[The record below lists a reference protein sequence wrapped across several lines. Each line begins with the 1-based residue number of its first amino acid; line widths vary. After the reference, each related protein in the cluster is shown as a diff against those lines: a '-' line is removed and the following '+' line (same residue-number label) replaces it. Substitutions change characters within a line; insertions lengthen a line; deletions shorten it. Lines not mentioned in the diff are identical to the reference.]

1 MSNLLA
7 AGYVVIGGGGLTYTY
22 TDFELT
28 AEAGYI
34 TIDAPDLESGLSS
47 QTMFPAVGYV
57 TIGGGSANLSFKDWS
72 AELAAG
78 YVTIGAGTTQLRE
91 VARVLFPALSP
102 SSRNFTPPEYAVS
115 KYKTMNGAKSH
126 RLWASQ
132 PGGGVLD
139 LEFVNLN
146 DDDAERICA
155 AHDLAKG
162 SANDL
167 ILPDDVL
174 FGVEGDL
181 LQYIKRAVPSR
192 TTPAVS
198 WSGYAYGTV
207 LSNVIP
213 GIPDSLPD
221 EVFWYNPSNLFYKGQ
236 EISSPQAWSFDG
248 PPEVQ
253 SVKEGISTV
262 RVRLSARR
270 KLRFESVGS
279 VGLGAAFAVPATMV
293 DEIDPGSFNDC
304 DVIGPP
310 LPPPPSSDCVL
321 ILNMEGANG
330 STTFIDSSVF
340 NHSVTAVGNAQIL
353 NNELL
358 LDGDGSYLV
367 TQESDELILGLD
379 NFSIKGYIQYES
391 DAINS
396 FGSFGDYGYMCIF
409 TIIGANLFE
418 DLRLFVSRS
427 SYQGETSFAWSLDA
441 GFQGEGTADLGIWSS
456 DGQEAAFVSPG
467 EKVDFEVVRDSNG
480 YSLKVRGV
488 RLTDLWTGQ
497 EYVDYWGEPVNFSG
511 NQVNVGTSFF
521 VGDSLEA
528 PFNGKI
534 DSFEICKLPAT

>member
-1 MSNLLA
+1 MSDLLA

-47 QTMFPAVGYV
+47 QTMFAAVGYV

-72 AELAAG
+72 AELATG

-91 VARVLFPALSP
+91 VARVLFPTLSP

-115 KYKTMNGAKSH
+115 KYKTMNGAKSY

-167 ILPDDVL
+167 ILPDEVL

-181 LQYIKRAVPSR
+181 LQYMKRAVPSR

-198 WSGYAYGTV
+198 WPGYAYGTV

-248 PPEVQ
+248 PSEVQ
-253 SVKEGISTV
+253 SVKEGISAV

-270 KLRFESVGS
+270 KLSFEAVGS
-279 VGLGAAFAVPATMV
+279 VGLGAAFAVPAAVV
-293 DEIDPGSFNDC
+293 DEIDPGLFNDC
-304 DVIGPP
+304 DGIGRPPESDIPP
-310 LPPPPSSDCVL
+310 LAGYTIKIERWERNYLFQDGVLFADPRVIASPPGVERDELYTNVGAVIPLDYIDTGFYPELDPLDALSYRPQNLKYSLGSPTRTIGYYGQFYAIYDINGNLLTNRDPGASLSDRVAG
-321 ILNMEGANG
+321 ILLGRA
-330 STTFIDSSVF
+330 
-340 NHSVTAVGNAQIL
+340 
-353 NNELL
+353 
-358 LDGDGSYLV
+358 GDGIGTTMYVVDGNFASG
-367 TQESDELILGLD
+367 TIL
-379 NFSIKGYIQYES
+379 
-391 DAINS
+391 
-396 FGSFGDYGYMCIF
+396 
-409 TIIGANLFE
+409 
-418 DLRLFVSRS
+418 
-427 SYQGETSFAWSLDA
+427 
-441 GFQGEGTADLGIWSS
+441 
-456 DGQEAAFVSPG
+456 
-467 EKVDFEVVRDSNG
+467 SNG
-480 YSLKVRGV
+480 YEG
-488 RLTDLWTGQ
+488 GYNQ
-497 EYVDYWGEPVNFSG
+497 YNVNFVKIIA
-511 NQVNVGTSFF
+511 VNESNPV
-521 VGDSLEA
+521 D
-528 PFNGKI
+528 PFNPQF
-534 DSFEICKLPAT
+534 SYPWPPRSLLSQNLT

>member
-1 MSNLLA
+1 MSDLLA
-7 AGYVVIGGGGLTYTY
+7 AGYIVIGGGGLTYTY

-72 AELAAG
+72 AELATG

-115 KYKTMNGAKSH
+115 KYKTMNGAKSY

-139 LEFVNLN
+139 LEFVNLD

-162 SANDL
+162 STNDL
-167 ILPDDVL
+167 ILPDEVL

-181 LQYIKRAVPSR
+181 LQYMKRAVPSR
-192 TTPAVS
+192 TTPAIS

-279 VGLGAAFAVPATMV
+279 IGLGAAFAVPATMV

-367 TQESDELILGLD
+367 TQESNEFVLGLG

-391 DAINS
+391 EGYDGYEAMEVFNISSNSAIE
-396 FGSFGDYGYMCIF
+396 
-409 TIIGANLFE
+409 LFE
-418 DLRLFVSRS
+418 EIRLYVDRS
-427 SYQGETSFAWSLDA
+427 TDFPSEEVVFTWSLVH
-441 GFQGEGTADLGIWSS
+441 GSGGEGNAFIGSYNS
-456 DGQEAAFVSPG
+456 RNGQSNAFVSPG
-467 EKVDFEVVRDSNG
+467 EKVDFEVVRDNNG
-480 YSLKVRGV
+480 ISFKVRGA
-488 RLTDLWTGQ
+488 RLIDVFSGE
-497 EYVDYWGEPVNFSG
+497 EYVNYQQFNFSG
-511 NQVNVGTSFF
+511 NRVRVGAYSHPF
-521 VGDSLEA
+521 GYELP

-534 DSFEICKLPAT
+534 DNFEICKLPAT